1 MKILRDASRGSAW
14 FDTRM
19 PGFGRTLPAMC
30 LALAV
35 VLISN
40 AAGAEPIST
49 GAVFTGGDDTG
60 FNFFGPD
67 VSFMASR
74 VLDPILNCAP
84 CTPGSAFNVSTTLA
98 VTDWAG
104 RATVDGETY
113 KSVYFRGLFDF
124 ISGSVIVPDI
134 PPGRSGPD
142 NEGLSHELT
151 GFTFTGTLAGF
162 AAPGPAGAPLSAD
175 LSGGGVAVVAFSPF
189 PAESGTRVAQLDYQF
204 ESVAATPEPR
214 SLLLLDPAQRG
225 SRHGGGD
232 NDRADEERG
241 TKPAAPSL
249 YLPDHAGNSASVGV
263 ANGVLAAVALAT
275 INTVWVLRNRSVAAV
290 FGFWLVVAA
299 AVVAVGSIVALVIVR
314 VREVIAS
321 SENNPPRI
329 T

>member
-19 PGFGRTLPAMC
+19 PRFGRTLPAMC

-67 VSFMASR
+67 FSFMASR

-113 KSVYFRGLFDF
+113 ESVYFRGLFDF
-124 ISGSVIVPDI
+124 TSGSVIVPDI
-134 PPGRSGPD
+134 PPGQSGPD

-151 GFTFTGTLAGF
+151 GFTFTGRLAGF
-162 AAPGPAGAPLSAD
+162 AAPGPAGAPLFSAD
-175 LSGGGVAVVAFSPF
+175 LSGGGVAVVAFSNF
-189 PAESGTRVAQLDYQF
+189 PPESGTRVAQLDYQF
-204 ESVAATPEPR
+204 ESVAATPEPG
-214 SLLLLDPAQRG
+214 SLLLLG
-225 SRHGGGD
+225 SGAAWIAARWSRRLSSPS
-232 NDRADEERG
+232 DRSS
-241 TKPAAPSL
+241 PSSS
-249 YLPDHAGNSASVGV
+249 SAS
-263 ANGVLAAVALAT
+263 
-275 INTVWVLRNRSVAAV
+275 
-290 FGFWLVVAA
+290 
-299 AVVAVGSIVALVIVR
+299 
-314 VREVIAS
+314 EK
-321 SENNPPRI
+321 
-329 T
+329 